1 MNDKKKLQRKLDRM
15 GKKKGNTA
23 DVSDP
28 RKEINEFI
36 QDNGR
41 PGQKRRAQKLNDKI
55 NPSYQGVAPIKGMTD
70 AEARSIDE
78 DTYPDGPSRKSA
90 LNMLG
95 ISSPLNVKDHTNTSC
110 WKSKVKVG
118 TKMSS
123 TNPGV
128 RVNDCVDPSSPRAKN
143 K

>member
-55 NPSYQGVAPIKGMTD
+55 NPSYQGIAPIKGMTD

-95 ISSPLNVKDHTNTSC
+95 VSSPLNAC
-110 WKSKVKVG
+110 WKTGGPGDQGYVQRGMKKKGNRTVPNCVPKASVK
-118 TKMSS
+118 K
-123 TNPGV
+123 
-128 RVNDCVDPSSPRAKN
+128 
-143 K
+143 